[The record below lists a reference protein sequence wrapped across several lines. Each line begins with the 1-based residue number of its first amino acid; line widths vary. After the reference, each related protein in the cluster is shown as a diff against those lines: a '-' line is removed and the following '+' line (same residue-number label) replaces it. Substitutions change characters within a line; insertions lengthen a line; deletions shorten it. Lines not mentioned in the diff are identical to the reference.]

1 MERQT
6 YCFSPSYEI
15 ADEFKIHKGLSLRSA
30 FTIAVGFAN
39 EDRIRL
45 SKDKQ
50 REKFVFA
57 FGFHYLCKMQ
67 CCV

>member
-15 ADEFKIHKGLSLRSA
+15 ADEFKMHKGLSLRSA

-39 EDRIRL
+39 ED
-45 SKDKQ
+45 
-50 REKFVFA
+50 
-57 FGFHYLCKMQ
+57 
-67 CCV
+67 